1 LPPSA
6 RTEPPHRRAA
16 WPSRALLAATLAF
29 ILCHAAPAAAHWKP
43 HLRSAVRYAQSR
55 AGHISFEVRNGA
67 RKWGLHSKR
76 VVRSASVV
84 KAMLLVAYLNQ
95 GSVRHRRLRDEDREL
110 IDPMIERSDNDAAS
124 RVFTL
129 VGTGRLLRVAR
140 RAHMR
145 RFAVGPGGFW
155 GGSQIDADD
164 QARFFLHID
173 QLVVPK
179 HRWAALHL
187 LSSITPEQRWGVGRV
202 RLPPGWKLYFK
213 GGWGSGTGAV
223 DHQIAL
229 LTCGTQR
236 VSVAVLTTDDPS
248 HEYGKETLRGIFARL
263 LHTLPSPG

>member
-1 LPPSA
+1 MRGRLMMCGA
-6 RTEPPHRRAA
+6 IAV
-16 WPSRALLAATLAF
+16 ALLAPVPA
-29 ILCHAAPAAAHWKP
+29 HGAARPWHP
-43 HLRSAVRYAQSR
+43 SMRSAVKYAHKRLGHVSFQVRTER
-55 AGHISFEVRNGA
+55 AR
-67 RKWGLHSKR
+67 WGFHSKS

-95 GSVRHRRLRDEDREL
+95 GSVRHRRLREEDRDL
-110 IDPMIERSDNDAAS
+110 LDPMIERSDNGAAS
-124 RVFTL
+124 RVYTI
-129 VGTGRLLRVAR
+129 VGPGRLLRVAR

-173 QLVVPK
+173 RLVVPK

-187 LSSITPEQRWGVGRV
+187 LASVTPEQRWGIGRV
-202 RLPPGWKLYFK
+202 RLPRGWKLYFK

-229 LTCGTQR
+229 LVRGSRR
-236 VSVAVLTTDDPS
+236 VAVAVLTTGNPS

-263 LHTLPSPG
+263 LHTLPAAG